1 MKKVF
6 KIVLICAM
14 VVFANMSCSD
24 SENEP
29 QASPVLGSWR
39 VEEVK
44 ISDETLT
51 QRAPSDED
59 IIITFEEGGSFTGT
73 TSANTFGGRFELE
86 GTTLTMTEFSST
98 EVADTPFAGVFFD
111 AVAEAIVPNTTYAQF
126 GFSFESQDMVLIF
139 GNSGQM
145 KLQAR

>member
-1 MKKVF
+1 MKKALEYLF
-6 KIVLICAM
+6 ACTIVIS
-14 VVFANMSCSD
+14 ANIACSD
-24 SENEP
+24 SENEA

-39 VEEVK
+39 VQEVK

-59 IIITFEEGGSFTGT
+59 IVITFEEGGSFTGS
-73 TSANTFGGRFELE
+73 TSANTFGGRYELE
-86 GTTLTMTEFSST
+86 GTTLTMTGFSST

-126 GFSFESQDMVLIF
+126 GFTFDSQDMVLVF
-139 GNSGQM
+139 GNAGQM
-145 KLQAR
+145 VLERH